1 MQKVK
6 KIMIRIAIAIV
17 IILLG
22 VFSFYYWGTY
32 SEGYRSGIVMKIS
45 TRGVIF
51 KTTEGQ
57 MNMQVIGVSDMG
69 TASQV
74 WDFSVDNDKTEIIE
88 AIRQASLSGERVELY
103 YIQRY
108 MKFPWRGESEYFVR
122 EVVRA
127 KK

>member
-6 KIMIRIAIAIV
+6 KILVRIAIAFVIV
-17 IILLG
+17 LLG

-57 MNMQVIGVSDMG
+57 MNMQVIGVSDIG

-74 WDFSVDNDKTEIIE
+74 WDFSVDNDKAEIIE

-122 EVVRA
+122 KVVRA

>member
-1 MQKVK
+1 
-6 KIMIRIAIAIV
+6 MI
-17 IILLG
+17 IILIILAG
-22 VFSFYYWGTY
+22 LFSFYYWGTY

-57 MNMQVIGVSDMG
+57 LNMQVIGHSDMG

-74 WDFSVDNDKTEIIE
+74 WEFSVEGNKPEVIE
-88 AIRQASLSGERVELY
+88 TLRQVSLSGERVELY

-108 MKFPWRGESEYFVR
+108 KKFFWRGETEYFVR
-122 EVVRA
+122 SVERL
-127 KK
+127 K

>member
-6 KIMIRIAIAIV
+6 KIILRIALFVVLVLIA
-17 IILLG
+17 
-22 VFSFYYWGTY
+22 VFCFYYWGTY

-45 TRGVIF
+45 TRGVVF

-57 MNMQVIGVSDMG
+57 LNMQVIGHSDMG

-74 WDFSVDNDKTEIIE
+74 WDFSVENNLVDVIE
-88 AIRQASLSGERVELY
+88 DLRQASLTGERVELY

-108 MKFPWRGESEYFVR
+108 KKFSWRGETEYFIR
-122 EVVRA
+122 KVVRG
-127 KK
+127 KQ